1 MTKSK
6 NKSAEGP
13 RMDGHIVRIVKDKGF
28 GFIHANGLDHF
39 FHRSELEFTGKTFDE
54 LNAGDNV
61 SFKPIDGQKGPRATE
76 VRVK

>member
-6 NKSAEGP
+6 NTNKEVA
-13 RMDGHIVRIVKDKGF
+13 RMDGHIVRIVKEKGF

-39 FHRSELEFTGKTFDE
+39 FHRSELDFTTKAFE
-54 LNAGDNV
+54 QLQAGDNV
-61 SFKPIDGQKGPRATE
+61 SFRPIDGEKGPRATE